1 MIDPDELA
9 DVIVS
14 TIDRRLAPVVA
25 ELRERLAGLDARGA
39 PAELLETLALIRE
52 RVAALEA
59 RPGLP
64 GPAGADGLGFDDLAV
79 ETDGAHTLT
88 FALRRGDE
96 ERRFPIVVP
105 WLVYRGVWA
114 EGTAYVPGDVATWN
128 GSAFV
133 CRDATSS
140 RPGDGGA
147 SWTLAVKR
155 GK

>member
-1 MIDPDELA
+1 MNADELA

-14 TIDRRLAPVVA
+14 TIDRRIGPIVL

-59 RPGLP
+59 RPGVP
-64 GPAGADGLGFDDLAV
+64 GPAGADGMGFESMSV

-96 ERRFPIVVP
+96 ERRFPLVVP
-105 WLVYRGVWA
+105 WLVYRGVWT

-140 RPGDGGA
+140 RPGDGA